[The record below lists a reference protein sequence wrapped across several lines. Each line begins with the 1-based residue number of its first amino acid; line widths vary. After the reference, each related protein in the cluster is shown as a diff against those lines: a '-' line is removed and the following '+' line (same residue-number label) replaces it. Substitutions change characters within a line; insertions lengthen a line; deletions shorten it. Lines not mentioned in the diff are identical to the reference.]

1 LLKQKWFLL
10 LLPWAMVLPYLSN
23 TSGWLLTEV
32 GRQPWIV
39 FGLMKTQDAVSP
51 GVSTGTVAASLAAF
65 ALVYATL
72 IGVDVYLLNKF
83 ARRGLAEDEDEGEE
97 AERSA
102 FSPAGSEQG

>member
-1 LLKQKWFLL
+1 
-10 LLPWAMVLPYLSN
+10 MVLPYLSN

-83 ARRGLAEDEDEGEE
+83 ARRGLAEDKGEPTGEE

-102 FSPAGSEQG
+102 FSAAGTEQG